1 MSGKPTSWED
11 GIAFLG
17 QVAFQLR
24 RLLPDNDA
32 SQVISR
38 VENWLAEVQA
48 DYQRFQDDAAAQD
61 NYAQAQADPPPPAP
75 VPEPPLV
82 P

>member
-11 GIAFLG
+11 GITFLG

-24 RLLPDNDA
+24 RLLPDAEA

-38 VENWLAEVQA
+38 VENWLAEVQV
-48 DYQRFQDDAAAQD
+48 DYQRFQAEAAAQ
-61 NYAQAQADPPPPAP
+61 NPAPAQPDPPAPDP

>member
-1 MSGKPTSWED
+1 MSKPTSWED

-17 QVAFQLR
+17 QVAFHLR

-38 VENWLAEVQA
+38 VEGWLAEVQV
-48 DYQRFQDDAAAQD
+48 DYQQFLSETL
-61 NYAQAQADPPPPAP
+61 PPPPPDPAGTEAP
-75 VPEPPLV
+75 
-82 P
+82 

>member
-1 MSGKPTSWED
+1 MSKPTSWED

-38 VENWLAEVQA
+38 VEGWLAEVQV
-48 DYQRFQDDAAAQD
+48 DYQQFLSETL
-61 NYAQAQADPPPPAP
+61 PPPPPPDPAGTEAP
-75 VPEPPLV
+75 
-82 P
+82 